1 MEDQNTITTCYL
13 DDYTIKL
20 LGKNKQVRAQFAFN
34 QGIAINSDSNIPILS
49 FEQIASIFRNK
60 WQTNLVRVA
69 RTIKTE
75 INGKKGTHKPWAK
88 GHMTFTCYDNLGD
101 LFWTNVAEATRPVA
115 GVTYQSADE
124 YILASRYSTN
134 DPLREF
140 TSSQAMVVP
149 ILNNVDAIYSLDST
163 QAVG

>member
-1 MEDQNTITTCYL
+1 
-13 DDYTIKL
+13 
-20 LGKNKQVRAQFAFN
+20 
-34 QGIAINSDSNIPILS
+34 
-49 FEQIASIFRNK
+49 
-60 WQTNLVRVA
+60 
-69 RTIKTE
+69 
-75 INGKKGTHKPWAK
+75 
-88 GHMTFTCYDNLGD
+88 MTFTCYDNLGD